1 MSKHNDPTAI
11 DRPTNEPSTETGP
24 VLRLLYVSH
33 GGGIKW
39 ELLEAKAR
47 EIDAEITTLTDALT
61 EAQSAL
67 GAAEA
72 REEAWSGFAGRW
84 AAHRWDCPR
93 ECVCGYSD
101 ALAELGAILKANES
115 TSDALTEARAEIKRL
130 RERGD
135 KLATTAEVFADFV
148 HERAP
153 SHFSSLARTP
163 QGGDLAEAIY
173 HYRQIAQSILKD
185 APKAP

>member
-115 TSDALTEARAEIKRL
+115 TSDALTEARAEIGKWENAAGVYEAKWMAATALLRRL
-130 RERGD
+130 SQWD
-135 KLATTAEVFADFV
+135 MLDTASDGAYWRNE
-148 HERAP
+148 
-153 SHFSSLARTP
+153 
-163 QGGDLAEAIY
+163 I
-173 HYRQIAQSILKD
+173 QSILKD